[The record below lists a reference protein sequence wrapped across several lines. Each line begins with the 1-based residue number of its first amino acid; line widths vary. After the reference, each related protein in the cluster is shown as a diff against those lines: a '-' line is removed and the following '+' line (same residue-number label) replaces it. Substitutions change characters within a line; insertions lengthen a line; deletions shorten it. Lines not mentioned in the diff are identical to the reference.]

1 MQPKF
6 MVVSLGKIIKVVVGV
21 LVGAGI
27 IFAVINL
34 FGGGESKATYVS
46 KATYAPGTYTAE
58 IILQGSPINVEVTV
72 SRNQIENVALSNLN
86 QSQEVFYPSFSSCI
100 AEVSK
105 EVVANQST
113 DFPRSSA
120 YPVSEDIILQA
131 VDKALAQAKK

>member
-6 MVVSLGKIIKVVVGV
+6 MVVSLGKIIKVVIGV

-34 FGGGESKATYVS
+34 FGGES

-58 IILQGSPINVEVTV
+58 IILQGNPINVEVTV
-72 SRNQIENVALSNLN
+72 SKNQIENVALSNLN
-86 QSQEVFYPSFSSCI
+86 QNQQVFYPSFNSCI

>member
-6 MVVSLGKIIKVVVGV
+6 MVVSLGKIIKVLIGV
-21 LVGAGI
+21 IVGAGI
-27 IFAVINL
+27 INL
-34 FGGGESKATYVS
+34 FGGES

-58 IILQGSPINVEVTV
+58 IILQGNPINVEVTV
-72 SRNQIENVALSNLN
+72 SKNQIENVALSNLN

>member
-1 MQPKF
+1 
-6 MVVSLGKIIKVVVGV
+6 MVVSLVKIIKVLIGV
-21 LVGAGI
+21 TVGAGI

-34 FGGGESKATYVS
+34 SGGES

-58 IILQGSPINVEVTV
+58 IILQGNPINVEVTV
-72 SRNQIENVALSNLN
+72 SKNQIENVALSNLN

>member
-1 MQPKF
+1 MHPKF
-6 MVVSLGKIIKVVVGV
+6 MVVSLGKIIKVLIGV
-21 LVGAGI
+21 IVGAGI

-34 FGGGESKATYVS
+34 FGGES

-58 IILQGSPINVEVTV
+58 IILQGNPINVEVTV
-72 SRNQIENVALSNLN
+72 SKNQIENVALSNLN

>member
-6 MVVSLGKIIKVVVGV
+6 MVVSLGKIIKVLIGV
-21 LVGAGI
+21 IVGAGI

-34 FGGGESKATYVS
+34 FGGES

-58 IILQGSPINVEVTV
+58 IILQGNPINVEVTV
-72 SRNQIENVALSNLN
+72 SKNQIENVALSNLN

-113 DFPRSSA
+113 DFP
-120 YPVSEDIILQA
+120 
-131 VDKALAQAKK
+131 

>member
-6 MVVSLGKIIKVVVGV
+6 MVVSLGKIVKVVVGV

-34 FGGGESKATYVS
+34 FGGG
-46 KATYAPGTYTAE
+46 
-58 IILQGSPINVEVTV
+58 VEVTV

>member
-6 MVVSLGKIIKVVVGV
+6 MVVSLGKIIKVLIGV
-21 LVGAGI
+21 IVGAGI

-34 FGGGESKATYVS
+34 FGGES

-58 IILQGSPINVEVTV
+58 IILQGNPINVEVTV
-72 SRNQIENVALSNLN
+72 SKNQIENVALSNLN

-131 VDKALAQAKK
+131 DDKALAQAKK

>member
-6 MVVSLGKIIKVVVGV
+6 MVVSLGKIIKVVIGV

-34 FGGGESKATYVS
+34 FSGES

-58 IILQGSPINVEVTV
+58 IILQGNPINVEVTV
-72 SRNQIENVALSNLN
+72 SKNQIENVALSNLN
-86 QSQEVFYPSFSSCI
+86 QNQQVFYPSFNSCI

-105 EVVANQST
+105 EIVANQST

>member
-6 MVVSLGKIIKVVVGV
+6 MVVSLGKIIKVLIGV
-21 LVGAGI
+21 IVGAGI

-34 FGGGESKATYVS
+34 FGGES

-58 IILQGSPINVEVTV
+58 IILQGNPINVEVTV
-72 SRNQIENVALSNLN
+72 SKNQIENVALSNLN
-86 QSQEVFYPSFSSCI
+86 QSQEVFYPAFSSCI

>member
-6 MVVSLGKIIKVVVGV
+6 MVVSLGKIIKVLIGV
-21 LVGAGI
+21 IVGAGI

-34 FGGGESKATYVS
+34 LGGES

-58 IILQGSPINVEVTV
+58 IILQGNPINVEVTV
-72 SRNQIENVALSNLN
+72 SKNQIENVALSNLN

-120 YPVSEDIILQA
+120 YPDSEDIILQA

>member
-6 MVVSLGKIIKVVVGV
+6 MVVSLGKIIKVLIGV
-21 LVGAGI
+21 IVGAGI
-27 IFAVINL
+27 IFAVINF
-34 FGGGESKATYVS
+34 FGGGS

-58 IILQGSPINVEVTV
+58 IILQGNPINVEVTV
-72 SRNQIENVALSNLN
+72 SKNQIENVALSNLN

>member
-6 MVVSLGKIIKVVVGV
+6 MVVSLGKIIKVVIGV

-34 FGGGESKATYVS
+34 FSGES

-58 IILQGSPINVEVTV
+58 IILQGNPINVEVTV
-72 SRNQIENVALSNLN
+72 SKNQIENVALSNLN
-86 QSQEVFYPSFSSCI
+86 QNQQVFYPSFNSCI

>member
-1 MQPKF
+1 
-6 MVVSLGKIIKVVVGV
+6 MVVILGKIIKVLIGV
-21 LVGAGI
+21 IVGAGI

-34 FGGGESKATYVS
+34 FGGES

-58 IILQGSPINVEVTV
+58 IILQGNPINVEVTV
-72 SRNQIENVALSNLN
+72 SKNQIENVALSNLN

>member
-6 MVVSLGKIIKVVVGV
+6 MVVSLGKIIKVLIGV
-21 LVGAGI
+21 IVGAGI

-34 FGGGESKATYVS
+34 FGGES

-58 IILQGSPINVEVTV
+58 IILQGNPINVEVTV
-72 SRNQIENVALSNLN
+72 SKNQIENVALSNLN

-113 DFPRSSA
+113 DFQRSSA

>member
-1 MQPKF
+1 
-6 MVVSLGKIIKVVVGV
+6 MVVSLGKIIKVLIGV
-21 LVGAGI
+21 IVGAGI

-34 FGGGESKATYVS
+34 FGGES

-58 IILQGSPINVEVTV
+58 IILQGDPINVEVTV
-72 SRNQIENVALSNLN
+72 SKNQIENVALSNLN

>member
-6 MVVSLGKIIKVVVGV
+6 MVVSLGKIIKVLIGV
-21 LVGAGI
+21 IVGAGI

-34 FGGGESKATYVS
+34 FGGES

-58 IILQGSPINVEVTV
+58 IILQGNPINVEVTV
-72 SRNQIENVALSNLN
+72 SKNQIENVAFSNLN

>member
-6 MVVSLGKIIKVVVGV
+6 MVVSLGKIIEVLIGV
-21 LVGAGI
+21 IVGAGI

-34 FGGGESKATYVS
+34 FGWES

-58 IILQGSPINVEVTV
+58 IILQGNPINVEVTV
-72 SRNQIENVALSNLN
+72 SKNQIENVALSNLN

>member
-1 MQPKF
+1 
-6 MVVSLGKIIKVVVGV
+6 MVVSLGKIIKVLIGV
-21 LVGAGI
+21 IVGAGI

-34 FGGGESKATYVS
+34 FGGES

-58 IILQGSPINVEVTV
+58 IILQGNPINVEVTV
-72 SRNQIENVALSNLN
+72 SKNQIENVALSNLN
-86 QSQEVFYPSFSSCI
+86 QSQEGFYPSFSSCI

>member
-6 MVVSLGKIIKVVVGV
+6 MVVSLGKIIKVLIGV
-21 LVGAGI
+21 IVGAGI

-34 FGGGESKATYVS
+34 FGGES

-58 IILQGSPINVEVTV
+58 IILQGNPINVEVTV
-72 SRNQIENVALSNLN
+72 SKNQIENVALSNLN

-120 YPVSEDIILQA
+120 YPDSEDIILQA

>member
-6 MVVSLGKIIKVVVGV
+6 MVVSLGKIIKVLIGV
-21 LVGAGI
+21 IVGAGI

-34 FGGGESKATYVS
+34 FGGES

-58 IILQGSPINVEVTV
+58 IILQGNPINVEVTV
-72 SRNQIENVALSNLN
+72 SKNQIENVALSNLN

-100 AEVSK
+100 AEVSN
-105 EVVANQST
+105 EVVANHYT

-120 YPVSEDIILQA
+120 YPVSVDIILQA

>member
-6 MVVSLGKIIKVVVGV
+6 MVVSLGKIIKMLIGV
-21 LVGAGI
+21 IVGAGI

-34 FGGGESKATYVS
+34 FGGES

-58 IILQGSPINVEVTV
+58 IILQGNPINVEVTV
-72 SRNQIENVALSNLN
+72 SKNQIENVALSNLN

>member
-1 MQPKF
+1 
-6 MVVSLGKIIKVVVGV
+6 MVVSLGKIIKVLIGV
-21 LVGAGI
+21 IVGAGI

-34 FGGGESKATYVS
+34 FGGES

-58 IILQGSPINVEVTV
+58 IILQGNPINVEVTV
-72 SRNQIENVALSNLN
+72 SKNQIENVALSNLN

-105 EVVANQST
+105 EDVANQST

>member
-6 MVVSLGKIIKVVVGV
+6 MVVILGKIIKVLIGV
-21 LVGAGI
+21 IVGAGI

-34 FGGGESKATYVS
+34 FGGES

-58 IILQGSPINVEVTV
+58 IILQGNPINVEVTV
-72 SRNQIENVALSNLN
+72 SKNQIENVALSNLN

>member
-6 MVVSLGKIIKVVVGV
+6 MVVSLGKIIKVLIGV
-21 LVGAGI
+21 IVGAG
-27 IFAVINL
+27 INL
-34 FGGGESKATYVS
+34 FGGES

-58 IILQGSPINVEVTV
+58 IILQGNPINVEVTV
-72 SRNQIENVALSNLN
+72 SKNQIENVALSNLN

>member
-6 MVVSLGKIIKVVVGV
+6 MVVSLGKIIKVLIGV
-21 LVGAGI
+21 IVGAGI

-34 FGGGESKATYVS
+34 FGGES

-58 IILQGSPINVEVTV
+58 IILQGNPINVEVTV
-72 SRNQIENVALSNLN
+72 SKNQIENVALSNLN

-100 AEVSK
+100 AEESK

>member
-1 MQPKF
+1 
-6 MVVSLGKIIKVVVGV
+6 MVVSLGKIIKVLIGV
-21 LVGAGI
+21 IVGAGI

-34 FGGGESKATYVS
+34 FGGES

-58 IILQGSPINVEVTV
+58 IILQGNPINVEVTV
-72 SRNQIENVALSNLN
+72 SKNQIENVALSNLN

>member
-6 MVVSLGKIIKVVVGV
+6 MVVSLGKIIKVLIGV
-21 LVGAGI
+21 IVGAGI

-34 FGGGESKATYVS
+34 FGGES

-58 IILQGSPINVEVTV
+58 IILQGNPINVEVTV
-72 SRNQIENVALSNLN
+72 SKNQIENVALSNLN
-86 QSQEVFYPSFSSCI
+86 QSQEVFYPCFSSCI

>member
-6 MVVSLGKIIKVVVGV
+6 MVVSLGKIIKVLIGV
-21 LVGAGI
+21 IVGAGI

-34 FGGGESKATYVS
+34 FGGES

-58 IILQGSPINVEVTV
+58 IILQGNPINVEVTV
-72 SRNQIENVALSNLN
+72 SKNQIENVALSNLN

-113 DFPRSSA
+113 DFPRSST

>member
-6 MVVSLGKIIKVVVGV
+6 MVVSLGKIIKVLIGV
-21 LVGAGI
+21 IVGAGI

-34 FGGGESKATYVS
+34 FGGES

-58 IILQGSPINVEVTV
+58 IILQGNPINVEVTV
-72 SRNQIENVALSNLN
+72 SKNQIENVALSNLN

-131 VDKALAQAKK
+131 VDKVLAQAKK

>member
-1 MQPKF
+1 
-6 MVVSLGKIIKVVVGV
+6 MVVSLGKIIKVLIGV
-21 LVGAGI
+21 IVGAGI

-34 FGGGESKATYVS
+34 FGGES

-58 IILQGSPINVEVTV
+58 IILQGNPINVEVTV
-72 SRNQIENVALSNLN
+72 SKNQIENVALSNLN

-113 DFPRSSA
+113 DFPRSST

>member
-6 MVVSLGKIIKVVVGV
+6 MLVSLGKIIKVLIGV
-21 LVGAGI
+21 IVGAGI

-34 FGGGESKATYVS
+34 FGWES

-58 IILQGSPINVEVTV
+58 IILQGNPINVEVTV
-72 SRNQIENVALSNLN
+72 SKNQIENVALSNLN

>member
-6 MVVSLGKIIKVVVGV
+6 MVVSLGKIIKVVIGV
-21 LVGAGI
+21 IVGAGI

-34 FGGGESKATYVS
+34 FGGES

-58 IILQGSPINVEVTV
+58 IILQGNPINVEVTV
-72 SRNQIENVALSNLN
+72 SKNQIENVALSNLN

>member
-6 MVVSLGKIIKVVVGV
+6 MVVSLGKIIKVVIGV

-34 FGGGESKATYVS
+34 FGGES

-58 IILQGSPINVEVTV
+58 IILQGNPINVEVTV
-72 SRNQIENVALSNLN
+72 SKNQIENVALSNLN
-86 QSQEVFYPSFSSCI
+86 QNQQVFYPSFSSCI

-131 VDKALAQAKK
+131 VDKALSQAKK

>member
-6 MVVSLGKIIKVVVGV
+6 MVVSLGEIIKVLIGV
-21 LVGAGI
+21 IVGAGI

-34 FGGGESKATYVS
+34 FGGES

-58 IILQGSPINVEVTV
+58 IILQGNPINVEVTV
-72 SRNQIENVALSNLN
+72 SKNQIENVALSNLN

>member
-1 MQPKF
+1 
-6 MVVSLGKIIKVVVGV
+6 MVVSLGKIIKVLIGV
-21 LVGAGI
+21 IVGAGI

-34 FGGGESKATYVS
+34 FGGES

-58 IILQGSPINVEVTV
+58 IILQGNPINVEVTV
-72 SRNQIENVALSNLN
+72 SKNQIENVALSNLN

-105 EVVANQST
+105 DVVANQST

>member
-6 MVVSLGKIIKVVVGV
+6 MVVSLGKIIKVLIGV
-21 LVGAGI
+21 IVGAGI

-34 FGGGESKATYVS
+34 FGGES

-58 IILQGSPINVEVTV
+58 IILQGNPINVEVTV
-72 SRNQIENVALSNLN
+72 SKNQMENVALSNLN

>member
-6 MVVSLGKIIKVVVGV
+6 MVVSLGKIIKVV
-21 LVGAGI
+21 
-27 IFAVINL
+27 
-34 FGGGESKATYVS
+34 GGGES